1 MGWTAGWV
9 GQRGW
14 SGGHLA
20 SWLLR
25 ASSYGGT
32 GIACSVAFAAAAA
45 AVGSVAASSRA
56 AQSEVSTFAVSAG
69 RSSAAKVA
77 PLVVAPGLC
86 WTSHF
91 PCSST
96 NASGKGREATE
107 LRYALMWSCAW
118 KRRDDKGE
126 ASDVGKMRSKR
137 SESGLQGTS
146 AAPARGGV
154 HTQNP
159 ALGPS
164 RWSNIYTHNPPC
176 HISVVFVFLRGMRIG
191 LGVPTLIDRCGTIEP
206 LVRELVAGP
215 VLFGRDDGRCH

>member
-1 MGWTAGWV
+1 MPPGWLEAAAHQPRWYCVIGFGQQQIRTMSALLRRVCATGRTKGCAIPATGGRRGQARCVSQWGGGERERARGGGWRWVGRLDGWV
-9 GQRGW
+9 RGDGV
-14 SGGHLA
+14 GGHLA

-32 GIACSVAFAAAAA
+32 GIECSVAFAAAAA

-118 KRRDDKGE
+118 KRRDDEGE

-137 SESGLQGTS
+137 SEL
-146 AAPARGGV
+146 
-154 HTQNP
+154 
-159 ALGPS
+159 
-164 RWSNIYTHNPPC
+164 
-176 HISVVFVFLRGMRIG
+176 
-191 LGVPTLIDRCGTIEP
+191 
-206 LVRELVAGP
+206 
-215 VLFGRDDGRCH
+215 